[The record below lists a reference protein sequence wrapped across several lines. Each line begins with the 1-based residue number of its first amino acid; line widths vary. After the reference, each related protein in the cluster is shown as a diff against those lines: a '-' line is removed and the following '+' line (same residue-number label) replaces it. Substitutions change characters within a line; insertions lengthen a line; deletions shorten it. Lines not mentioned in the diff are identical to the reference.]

1 MTLQEEIIL
10 ITIKSLNPEDV
21 KVLLEIKTK
30 DGWIS
35 FDNLIMGENDSIAIR
50 DIGDKTETPSFVK
63 KSAIPNAFLRYF
75 ELGES

>member
-21 KVLLEIKTK
+21 KVFLEIKTK
-30 DGWIS
+30 DGWVS

-50 DIGDKTETPSFVK
+50 DIGDKTETPSFVI
-63 KSAIPNAFLRYF
+63 KSAIPNTFERYF
-75 ELGES
+75 ESET